1 MLKKILNPMNRTSQ
15 RVFSRPFLPSYHQN
29 AVVHLILAT
38 GVCFIAFFFTAVCF
52 QAFGRYQ
59 YPAAVGEILNY
70 LALPPLGAYPAK
82 AWTLLTYGLFHTGFM
97 NWLGSAIWIYV
108 WGSVLQML
116 TGYRQVIPTFIA
128 GTILGGVVALLLQF
142 IPGVA
147 APAYLVGAGAGV
159 MALAAATFMFA
170 PNYRFWIT
178 PTFSLS
184 IKLVLVIFIL
194 LNFMG
199 AVPGVAGIGWL
210 AGGALA
216 GVLSV
221 VLLRKGYRIGDRMYS
236 IFESAGGRETAAG
249 MSHPAGRRESVLHRN
264 DKNKGTRVLRP
275 QERVDALLEK
285 IHAKGYAS
293 LSQEERDF
301 LKNAGGNI

>member
-1 MLKKILNPMNRTSQ
+1 MNRTTP
-15 RVFSRPFLPSYHQN
+15 RTFSRPFLPSYQQN

-38 GVCFIAFFFTAVCF
+38 GVCFVAFFFTAVCF

-59 YPAAVGEILNY
+59 YPVAVSEILNY
-70 LALPPLGAYPAK
+70 LALPPLGAFPAK

-97 NWLGSAIWIYV
+97 NWLGTAIWIYV

-116 TGYRQVIPTFIA
+116 TGYRQVIPVFIA
-128 GTILGGVVALLLQF
+128 GNLLGGLIALLVQF

-147 APAYLVGAGAGV
+147 APVYLIGSGAGV
-159 MALAAATFMFA
+159 MALAAAAFMFA
-170 PNYRFWIT
+170 PAYRFWVT

-184 IKLVLVIFIL
+184 IKVVLTIFVL
-194 LNFMG
+194 LNFVG
-199 AVPGVAGIGWL
+199 AVPGAAGIGWL

-221 VLLRKGYRIGDRMYS
+221 VLLRRGFSLGDRVYNLFSGIGEHRMRAANHMPS
-236 IFESAGGRETAAG
+236 PGRNSGVYRTTQQ
-249 MSHPAGRRESVLHRN
+249 
-264 DKNKGTRVLRP
+264 KGTRVLRP

-285 IHAKGYAS
+285 IHDKGYGS
-293 LSQEERDF
+293 LSQEEKDF
-301 LKNAGGNI
+301 LKNAGENI

>member
-1 MLKKILNPMNRTSQ
+1 M
-15 RVFSRPFLPSYHQN
+15 
-29 AVVHLILAT
+29 HLILAT
-38 GVCFIAFFFTAVCF
+38 GVCFVAFFFTAVCF

-59 YPAAVGEILNY
+59 YPVAVAEILNY
-70 LALPPLGAYPAK
+70 LALPPLGGYPAK

-116 TGYRQVIPTFIA
+116 TGYRQVIPVFMA
-128 GTILGGVVALLLQF
+128 GNIVGGVVALLLQF

-147 APAYLVGAGAGV
+147 APVYLVGAGAGV

-184 IKLVLVIFIL
+184 IKVVLVIFIL

-199 AVPGVAGIGWL
+199 AVPGIGGIGWL
-210 AGGALA
+210 TGGALA

-221 VLLRKGYRIGDRMYS
+221 VLLRKGYRIGDRIYGA
-236 IFESAGGRETAAG
+236 FEGLEARRMTVGGIQNN
-249 MSHPAGRRESVLHRN
+249 RRERVLHRN
-264 DKNKGTRVLRP
+264 DRPKGTRVLRP

-293 LSQEERDF
+293 LSQEEKDF